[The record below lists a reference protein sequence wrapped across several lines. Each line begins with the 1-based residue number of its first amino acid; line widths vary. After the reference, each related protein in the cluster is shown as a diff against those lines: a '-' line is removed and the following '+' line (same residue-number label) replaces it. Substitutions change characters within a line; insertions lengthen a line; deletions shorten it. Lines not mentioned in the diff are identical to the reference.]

1 MTELERKIAS
11 TFLDHFDSRAVSET
25 QILKAEEKTAAQLA
39 AEVKAGTFPMPA
51 GYRDGEAHWRLGD
64 VVRWREGWA

>member
-1 MTELERKIAS
+1 MTGPEQILAS
-11 TFLDHFDSRAVSET
+11 AFLDHCDGRAVSET
-25 QILKAEEKTAAQLA
+25 QILKAEKKTAAQLA

-51 GYRDGEAHWRLGD
+51 GYHEGEQHWRLGD